1 MTEREKRGKDGNKK
15 FEYLD
20 NEKRFFGEIKSNFRN
35 YFKAVIWWKKWKIA
49 DTSFKGCVRYIFV
62 QNRALLERENFF

>member
-20 NEKRFFGEIKSNFRN
+20 NEKRFFAEIKSNFRN
-35 YFKAVIWWKKWKIA
+35 YFKAVIW
-49 DTSFKGCVRYIFV
+49 
-62 QNRALLERENFF
+62 